1 MKKTDFNQQQPPIYE
16 ANHKR
21 YLLIRIMESILSVV
35 CTIILWFFIVIT
47 LHNKLFINPNSSLQ
61 HTLTILALVFIVS
74 IILLLLWQ
82 FYNWLRFHRK
92 KRRKDFPQQTLAEI
106 GRLYGIS
113 ADNMERLQQIRN
125 VAVVEFRN
133 HRYYYCI
140 AGEAPIEIGM
150 LRKQ

>member
-1 MKKTDFNQQQPPIYE
+1 MKKTDFNQQQSPIYE

-21 YLLIRIMESILSVV
+21 YLLIRIIESILSIA
-35 CTIILWFFIVIT
+35 CTIILWLFVIIT
-47 LHNKLFINPNSSLQ
+47 LYNKLYVHKNANLQ
-61 HTLTILALVFIVS
+61 HTLILMAIA
-74 IILLLLWQ
+74 IIAAISLMILWQ

-92 KRRKDFPQQTLAEI
+92 KRRKAFPQQPLAEV

-113 ADNMERLQQIRN
+113 ADNMERLQQVRN
-125 VAVVEFRN
+125 AAVVEFRN

-150 LRKQ
+150 LREK

>member
-1 MKKTDFNQQQPPIYE
+1 LKKMDFSEQQSPIYE
-16 ANHKR
+16 AKNKR
-21 YLLIRIMESILSVV
+21 HLLIRIIENILSLAF
-35 CTIILWFFIVIT
+35 TIVLWLFIIIT
-47 LHNKLFINPNSSLQ
+47 LYNKLYVNTNASLL
-61 HTLTILALVFIVS
+61 HTLTIMTLVVIAS
-74 IILLLLWQ
+74 ILLIILWQ

-92 KRRKDFPQQTLAEI
+92 KRRKDFPQQTLAEV

-113 ADNMERLQQIRN
+113 AENMERLQQIRN

-140 AGEAPIEIGM
+140 AGESPIEIGM

>member
-1 MKKTDFNQQQPPIYE
+1 MDISEQQSPIYE
-16 ANHKR
+16 AKNKR
-21 YLLIRIMESILSVV
+21 HLLIRIIENILSLAF
-35 CTIILWFFIVIT
+35 TIVLWLFIIIT
-47 LHNKLFINPNSSLQ
+47 LYNKLYVNTNASLL
-61 HTLTILALVFIVS
+61 HTLTIMTLVVIAS
-74 IILLLLWQ
+74 ILLIILWQ

-92 KRRKDFPQQTLAEI
+92 KRRKDFPQQPLTEV

-113 ADNMERLQQIRN
+113 AENMERLQQIRN

-140 AGEAPIEIGM
+140 AGESPIEIGM

>member
-1 MKKTDFNQQQPPIYE
+1 MDFNEQQPPIYE
-16 ANHKR
+16 ATHKR
-21 YLLIRIMESILSVV
+21 HLLIRIIENILSITF
-35 CTIILWFFIVIT
+35 TIVLWLFIIIT
-47 LHNKLFINPNSSLQ
+47 LYNKLYVNTNAGLL
-61 HTLTILALVFIVS
+61 HTLTIMALIVIAS
-74 IILLLLWQ
+74 ILLIILWQ

-92 KRRKDFPQQTLAEI
+92 KRRKDFPQQTLAEV

-113 ADNMERLQQIRN
+113 AENMERLQQIRN

-140 AGEAPIEIGM
+140 AGESPIEIGM